1 MVFPPTSPQVEPHP
15 VFSSVNFVAERLD
28 EVALRYD
35 LKLHSNYLL
44 FCSTRIEYT
53 PYATICILHTLLLH
67 ERNRMSRTVL
77 YARVST
83 AEQRIAHQ
91 RIQAESAGFSIDDV
105 VEDEG
110 ISGVQVPL
118 AERDG
123 GKRLFDLLRDG
134 DVLVCRWI
142 DRLGR
147 NYDDIQKNILL
158 FLDRGVTIKTVINGM
173 AFDAKPQDA
182 MGKAVRDAVLSFMST
197 MAEAQAAAMKE
208 AQAAGIA
215 HARETAPAK
224 YRGRKPSFTAEQLTH
239 IEQLSQQGVGNN
251 EIARQVGLSKFAVS
265 RVLKDIV
272 AAQMKLGRWE

>member
-1 MVFPPTSPQVEPHP
+1 MITQTCIAV
-15 VFSSVNFVAERLD
+15 
-28 EVALRYD
+28 
-35 LKLHSNYLL
+35 
-44 FCSTRIEYT
+44 
-53 PYATICILHTLLLH
+53 TIIQPDQ
-67 ERNRMSRTVL
+67 MSRTVL

-83 AEQRIAHQ
+83 AEQTIAHQ
-91 RIQAESAGFSIDDV
+91 QIQAESAGFVIDDV
-105 VEDEG
+105 IEDEG

-147 NYDDIQKNILL
+147 NYDDIQRNIRL
-158 FLDRGVTIKTVINGM
+158 FLDRGVTIRTVINGM
-173 AFDAKPQDA
+173 TFDAKPRDA
-182 MGKAVRDAVLSFMST
+182 MGKAVRDAMLSFMSA

-208 AQAAGIA
+208 AQAVGIA
-215 HARETAPAK
+215 HARETAPTK

-272 AAQMKLGRWE
+272 AAQVKLGRWEVR

>member
-1 MVFPPTSPQVEPHP
+1 MITQTCIAV
-15 VFSSVNFVAERLD
+15 
-28 EVALRYD
+28 
-35 LKLHSNYLL
+35 
-44 FCSTRIEYT
+44 
-53 PYATICILHTLLLH
+53 TIIQPDQ
-67 ERNRMSRTVL
+67 MSRTVL

-83 AEQRIAHQ
+83 AEQTIAHQ
-91 RIQAESAGFSIDDV
+91 QIQAESAGFVIDDV
-105 VEDEG
+105 IEDEG

-134 DVLVCRWI
+134 DVLVCRWV

-147 NYDDIQKNILL
+147 NYDDIQRNIRL

-173 AFDAKPQDA
+173 TFDAKPQDA
-182 MGKAVRDAVLSFMST
+182 MGKAVRDAMLSFMSA

-208 AQAAGIA
+208 AQAVGIA
-215 HARETAPAK
+215 HARETAPTK

-272 AAQMKLGRWE
+272 AAQVKLGRWEVR